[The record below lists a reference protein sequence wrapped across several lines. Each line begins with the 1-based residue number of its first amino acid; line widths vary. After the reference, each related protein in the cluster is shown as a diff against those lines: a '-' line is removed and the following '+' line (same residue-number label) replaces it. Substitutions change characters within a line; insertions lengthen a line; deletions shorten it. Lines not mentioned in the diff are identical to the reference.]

1 MAEKKQPRTKI
12 VRDYFKAHPNVSV
25 LVASAALSIPAKY
38 IYQIRYMDK
47 KKARDAR
54 ASKRLEK
61 EFLKR
66 VTSPDTP
73 PVIKPIMAEFTQH
86 KDGTITEKVWA
97 PTHVIATNG
106 TFDTPFDPVNHP
118 AHYKKGGIE
127 TIDFIEAK
135 QLPYNLG
142 NVVKYVTRAEHKGAA
157 VEDLRKAQWYLSR
170 EIRRVTNARA

>member
-12 VRDYFKAHPNVSV
+12 IREYFKAHPNVSV
-25 LVASAALSIPAKY
+25 IAASAALSIPAKY
-38 IYQIRYMDK
+38 IHQIRYMDK
-47 KKARDAR
+47 RKAKEAR
-54 ASKRLEK
+54 AH
-61 EFLKR
+61 KR
-66 VTSPDTP
+66 VEKAFLERVMSPDT
-73 PVIKPIMAEFTQH
+73 
-86 KDGTITEKVWA
+86 A
-97 PTHVIATNG
+97 PTSKV
-106 TFDTPFDPVNHP
+106 DMVNSP
-118 AHYKKGGIE
+118 PHYKKGGIE

>member
-12 VRDYFKAHPNVSV
+12 IRDYFKANPGASV
-25 LVASAALSIPAKY
+25 IAASAALSIPAKY
-38 IYQIRYMDK
+38 IHQIRYMDK
-47 KKARDAR
+47 RKAKLAKAKK
-54 ASKRLEK
+54 LTP
-61 EFLKR
+61 LLT
-66 VTSPDTP
+66 VTSAQSIHAD
-73 PVIKPIMAEFTQH
+73 M
-86 KDGTITEKVWA
+86 
-97 PTHVIATNG
+97 
-106 TFDTPFDPVNHP
+106 VNHP
-118 AHYKKGGIE
+118 PHYKKGGIE

>member
-12 VRDYFKAHPNVSV
+12 IREYFKAHPHVSV
-25 LVASAALSIPAKY
+25 PAASVALSIPAKY
-38 IYQIRYMDK
+38 IHQIRYMDK
-47 KKARDAR
+47 RKAKAAR
-54 ASKRLEK
+54 AH
-61 EFLKR
+61 KR
-66 VTSPDTP
+66 VEKAFLERVMSPDTP
-73 PVIKPIMAEFTQH
+73 PKSEVDM
-86 KDGTITEKVWA
+86 
-97 PTHVIATNG
+97 
-106 TFDTPFDPVNHP
+106 VNSP
-118 AHYKKGGIE
+118 PHYKKGGIE

>member
-1 MAEKKQPRTKI
+1 MAEQKQPRTKI
-12 VRDYFKAHPNVSV
+12 IRDYFKTYPGVSV
-25 LVASAALSIPAKY
+25 PAAAVALSIPAKY
-38 IYQIRYMDK
+38 IHQIRYMDK
-47 KKARDAR
+47 RKAKEAR

-66 VTSPDTP
+66 VASPDT
-73 PVIKPIMAEFTQH
+73 
-86 KDGTITEKVWA
+86 A
-97 PTHVIATNG
+97 PTPSV
-106 TFDTPFDPVNHP
+106 DMVNHP
-118 AHYKKGGIE
+118 PHYKKGGIE

-170 EIRRVTNARA
+170 EIRRVTNASA